1 MIELISIFVSFL
13 ILFSFSLFPLKIDIG
28 NNKNFFNYKSVFDLL
43 LFNLSINILIILLIS
58 FTNLDFS
65 KYFLLIIS
73 ASIIFNLNNF
83 LNNKNYLNFLR
94 DNTFILFVLL
104 NFIIAIYLIANP
116 ILAWDGLENWFFKA
130 QNFL

>member
-28 NNKNFFNYKSVFDLL
+28 NKKNIFNYKSVFDLL

-73 ASIIFNLNNF
+73 ASIIFNLHNF

-104 NFIIAIYLIANP
+104 NFIIAIYLIANQ
-116 ILAWDGLENWFFKA
+116 F
-130 QNFL
+130 